1 MSNRWIWIPLSGMI
15 LIIFLYGWSLFPS
28 FDSAIIW
35 IQSLPLLTRQ
45 LLALSAVVVLFIL
58 LAFLGVRFRLLRRLR
73 STSEA
78 YKKLIERNTTTS
90 FHSLQAKYNIRRR
103 YDSKAKLDRTTIQ
116 SVLEEELLNQLGA
129 YENLASQLKENQVK
143 WKDYLDYYTQLMN
156 EVVRT
161 PNRWYLKR
169 LERSLL
175 KQKRLLQPV
184 VDVEFLVLMTY
195 TSPKG
200 RNHYEK
206 KNRLGT
212 KEFLLQLQ
220 RSKEYLERV
229 STQEYLRAKERSKMT
244 TSMRFKILKRD
255 QYRCQICG
263 ASQQDGAKMHI
274 DHIVPVAK
282 GGQTIESNLHVLC
295 DRCNLGKGIKGL

>member
-1 MSNRWIWIPLSGMI
+1 
-15 LIIFLYGWSLFPS
+15 
-28 FDSAIIW
+28 
-35 IQSLPLLTRQ
+35 
-45 LLALSAVVVLFIL
+45 
-58 LAFLGVRFRLLRRLR
+58 
-73 STSEA
+73 
-78 YKKLIERNTTTS
+78 
-90 FHSLQAKYNIRRR
+90 
-103 YDSKAKLDRTTIQ
+103 
-116 SVLEEELLNQLGA
+116 
-129 YENLASQLKENQVK
+129 
-143 WKDYLDYYTQLMN
+143 
-156 EVVRT
+156 
-161 PNRWYLKR
+161 
-169 LERSLL
+169 
-175 KQKRLLQPV
+175 
-184 VDVEFLVLMTY
+184 MTY

-220 RSKEYLERV
+220 RSKEYLERA

-263 ASQQDGAKMHI
+263 ASQQDGAKVHI